1 MDRSLLVGAAL
12 AACALPHFALAQCNP
27 GEVEVTIAVTTD
39 GYGYETYWELL
50 PNGDPC
56 GTNTIFFGGN
66 TLVGCNGAGA
76 QQQNPGGYG
85 DNLTIT
91 EGPWC
96 LTEGAPYDIF
106 WADDWGD
113 AGLRFEVFVD
123 GVSAAQFVGTGLGQ
137 TFTFLA
143 QAPPARDMTVTK
155 LISPR
160 YAFADDDVVVE
171 GTIKTLGG
179 DPVTGFT
186 LNYRVDNDPPV
197 SEPITGLNLMAGS
210 AYAFTHA
217 TPWTPM
223 TTGPHTLA
231 VWADAINGG
240 ADLVSANDTL
250 TIAVLINTPIP
261 DIIDDYLS
269 GTPQVVVV
277 ADADQDLLV
286 PRDLDF
292 HPDLSRRELWVINKE
307 TEQSGG
313 STVKFTDVGQPD
325 MTWLWQHDLNA
336 WHFMSLPTG
345 IAFGDNGN
353 FSTSPGVFDAN
364 HNGPPPFTGPT
375 LWDSDPAVYAQPIFG
390 PLGSHIDM
398 LHVTPNAQGIA
409 HEKANV
415 YWVVDGY
422 NGDIVRHDFVDDH
435 GPGNDYHGDAIIRRY
450 ADFTI
455 TRDPNDHIVSHCVLD
470 KHTGWLYVVDDGG
483 QRVLRLD
490 IHTGS
495 VTGPATFGPWENYVE
510 YSVVSGYTW
519 QEIISAGLLQPA
531 GIDVIGD
538 RLLVSDHAT
547 GEVVIYD
554 LSDPNFAELGRI
566 QTGSAGLM
574 GIKIGPEGHIWG
586 VNATTNAL
594 IRIDPGVA
602 THVPVTAASAPLQVF
617 PVPAKDQLFVR
628 GALDPTSTVELMDA
642 SGRMVWSGTM
652 ARAERG
658 IPLDGIGAGSYVLRA
673 VTPQGAQWHQRAI
686 VVR

>member
-1 MDRSLLVGAAL
+1 MIRTLSAL
-12 AACALPHFALAQCNP
+12 AAFTALILPRFAAAQCNP

-39 GYGYETYWELL
+39 DYGYETYWELL

-66 TLVGCNGAGA
+66 TAVGCNGAGA
-76 QQQNPGGYG
+76 QQQTPGGYG

-96 LTEGAPYDIF
+96 LTEGAAYDIF

-113 AGLRFEVFVD
+113 AGLSFEVFVD
-123 GVSAAQFVGTGLGQ
+123 GVSAAQFVGTGLGE
-137 TFTFLA
+137 TFTFTA
-143 QAPPARDMTVTK
+143 EPPPARDMTVTK
-155 LISPR
+155 LNCPL

-186 LNYRVDNDPPV
+186 LNYRVDNDPAV
-197 SEPITGLNLMAGS
+197 SEAITGLNLVAGTS
-210 AYAFTHA
+210 YAFAHG

-223 TTGPHTLA
+223 TTGTHTLA

-240 ADLVSANDTL
+240 ADLVPANDTM
-250 TIAVLINTPIP
+250 TITVVINTPIP
-261 DIIDDYLS
+261 NIIDDYLS
-269 GTPQVVVV
+269 GTPQVVMV
-277 ADADQDLLV
+277 ANADQDLLV

-292 HPDLSRRELWVINKE
+292 HPDLARRELWVINKDVE
-307 TEQSGG
+307 ATGG
-313 STVKFTDVGQPD
+313 STVKFTDVGGPA
-325 MTWLWQHDLNA
+325 MTWLWQRDVNA

-353 FSTSPGVFDAN
+353 FSTCPGVFDAN
-364 HNGPPPFTGPT
+364 HNGGTPFTGPS

-390 PLGSHIDM
+390 GLGSHIDM
-398 LHVTPNAQGIA
+398 LHVTPNSQGIA

-415 YWVVDGY
+415 YWVVDGF
-422 NGDIVRHDFVDDH
+422 NGDIVRHDFMNDH

-455 TRDPNDHIVSHCVLD
+455 TKDPNDHIVSHCVLD
-470 KHTGWLYVVDDGG
+470 KHTGWLYVVDHGG

-495 VTGPATFGPWENYVE
+495 VTGPATYGPWETYVE
-510 YSVVSGYTW
+510 YSMMGGYTW
-519 QEIISAGLLQPA
+519 QEIISSGLQQPA

-554 LSDPNFAELGRI
+554 LADPNFTELGRI

-586 VNATTNAL
+586 VNATTNEL

-602 THVPVTAASAPLQVF
+602 TDVTGPTGDEALQVYPVPVT
-617 PVPAKDQLFVR
+617 DRLFVR
-628 GALDPTSTVELMDA
+628 GAGEHSANVDLLDA
-642 SGRMVWSGTM
+642 RGRAVWSGTYRT
-652 ARAERG
+652 AQRG
-658 IPLDGIGAGSYVLRA
+658 IDVSTLGAGSYVLRI
-673 VTPQGAQWHQRAI
+673 GATDAPPVHRQVL